1 MSAGVANSSAR
12 QRPVVAGLFEETA
25 AGTQLLAARCSGCGT
40 TYFPRVTT
48 CRNPDCNSGTPQP
61 VALSRRGV
69 LYSYTVQHYR
79 PPPLFRMDDWA
90 PYAIGLVEFPE
101 GIRVMGMLSGV
112 EPDAVRI
119 GDTYVLGSTIL
130 YHDEEGVEVRTH
142 VFERDAGGSP

>member
-1 MSAGVANSSAR
+1 MGSGSLAIA
-12 QRPVVAGLFEETA
+12 ETITLGA
-25 AGTQLLAARCSGCGT
+25 E
-40 TYFPRVTT
+40 
-48 CRNPDCNSGTPQP
+48 N
-61 VALSRRGV
+61 
-69 LYSYTVQHYR
+69 
-79 PPPLFRMDDWA
+79 DWA